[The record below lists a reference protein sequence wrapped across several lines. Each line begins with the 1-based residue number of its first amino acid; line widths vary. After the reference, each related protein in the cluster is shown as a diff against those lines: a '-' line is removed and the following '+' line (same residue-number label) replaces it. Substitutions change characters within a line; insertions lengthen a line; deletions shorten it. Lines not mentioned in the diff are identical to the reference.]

1 MQIKELCDVLEI
13 LLKEELVAEIIR
25 QENVFHW
32 GRTENSNRLTKKEA
46 QKCASFFM
54 IKNNQKNFPK
64 YATNSLTKFAIIC
77 KI

>member
-13 LLKEELVAEIIR
+13 LLKEELVAEIM
-25 QENVFHW
+25 
-32 GRTENSNRLTKKEA
+32 LDKKRGA
-46 QKCASFFM
+46 KCASFFM

-64 YATNSLTKFAIIC
+64 YATNSLTNFAIIC